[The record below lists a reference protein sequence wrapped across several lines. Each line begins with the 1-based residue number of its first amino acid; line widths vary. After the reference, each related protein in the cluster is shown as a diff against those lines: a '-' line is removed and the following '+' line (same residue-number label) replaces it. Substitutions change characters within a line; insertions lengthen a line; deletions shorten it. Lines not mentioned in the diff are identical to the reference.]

1 MGEPLIANIDSSV
14 DEKYRLLVKQIKNL
28 LRKEDN
34 LITNLSNFTAALKQT
49 FPKISWVGFYLHDG
63 TKLYLGPFQGKVACT
78 EIKIGSGV
86 CGTAAQKKETIIV
99 PDVDKFP
106 GHIACDVES
115 RSEIVVPIL
124 KDENLPADMQRLFG
138 VLDLDSTDYN
148 SFNETD
154 KKYLEELVSFLSKEI
169 I

>member
-1 MGEPLIANIDSSV
+1 MSESLIINSYASID
-14 DEKYRLLVKQIKNL
+14 EQYQLLAKQVKSL
-28 LRKEDN
+28 LSKEDN

-49 FPKISWVGFYLHDG
+49 FSKISWVGFYLFNG

-78 EIKIGSGV
+78 EIQIGSGV
-86 CGTAAQKKETIIV
+86 CGTSAKERKTIIV
-99 PDVDKFP
+99 EDVDKFP

-115 RSEIVVPIL
+115 RSEIVVPIF
-124 KDENLPADMQRLFG
+124 KDEKLFG

-169 I
+169 L

>member
-1 MGEPLIANIDSSV
+1 MSESIFV
-14 DEKYRLLVKQIKNL
+14 DKTATLDEQYILLVKQIKNL
-28 LRKEDN
+28 LVKEDN

-49 FPKISWVGFYLHDG
+49 FNKISWVGFYLYDG

-78 EIKIGSGV
+78 QIKIGSGV
-86 CGTAAQKKETIIV
+86 CGTSAQKLETIIV

-115 RSEIVVPIL
+115 RSEIVVPII
-124 KDENLPADMQRLFG
+124 KQDKLFG
-138 VLDLDSTDYN
+138 VLDLDSTEYN

-154 KKYLEELVSFLSKEI
+154 KKYLEELVDFLSKEI

>member
-1 MGEPLIANIDSSV
+1 MSESLVMNNSASID
-14 DEKYRLLVKQIKNL
+14 EQYQLLVNQIKSL

-34 LITNLSNFTAALKQT
+34 LITSLSNFTAALKQT
-49 FPKISWVGFYLHDG
+49 FNKISWVGFYLFDG
-63 TKLYLGPFQGKVACT
+63 EKLYLGPFQGKVACT

-86 CGTAAQKKETIIV
+86 CGTSAQKRETVIV
-99 PDVDKFP
+99 EDVDNFP

-115 RSEIVVPIL
+115 RSEIVVPIF
-124 KDENLPADMQRLFG
+124 KDGKLFG
-138 VLDLDSTDYN
+138 VLDLDSTYYN

-154 KKYLEELVSFLSKEI
+154 KKYLEELVNFLSKEI

>member
-1 MGEPLIANIDSSV
+1 MSESLIINTEASL
-14 DEKYRLLVKQIKNL
+14 DEQYTLLIKQIQSL

-34 LITNLSNFTAALKQT
+34 LITNLSNFTAALKQI
-49 FPKISWVGFYLHDG
+49 FSKISWVGFYLFDG

-86 CGTAAQKKETIIV
+86 CGSSAQSKETIIV
-99 PDVDKFP
+99 PDVNNFP

-115 RSEIVVPIL
+115 RSEIVVPII
-124 KDENLPADMQRLFG
+124 KNGNLFG
-138 VLDLDSTDYN
+138 VLDLDSTEYN

>member
-1 MGEPLIANIDSSV
+1 MSESLIINNDASID
-14 DEKYRLLVKQIKNL
+14 EQYQLLVKQIKSL

-49 FPKISWVGFYLHDG
+49 FNKISWVGFYLFDG

-78 EIKIGSGV
+78 EIQIGSGV
-86 CGTAAQKKETIIV
+86 CGVSAFKKETIIV

-115 RSEIVVPIL
+115 RSEIVVPIF
-124 KDENLPADMQRLFG
+124 KEEKLFG
-138 VLDLDSTDYN
+138 VLDLDSTEYN

-154 KKYLEELVSFLSKEI
+154 KKYLEELVNFLSKEI
-169 I
+169 M